1 MFSPVGYDVARS
13 ARTEED
19 WRRFM
24 LLHVNQ
30 DYHFQYYTMQYAG
43 DTCSASRTKWR
54 KLRAML
60 GLAQE

>member
-1 MFSPVGYDVARS
+1 MALA

-30 DYHFQYYTMQYAG
+30 DYHFQYYLMQYAG
-43 DTCSASRTKWR
+43 DTCSGSRNKWR
-54 KLRAML
+54 KLRTML
-60 GLAQE
+60 KMQPE